1 MSSLNPRWRV
11 PGRAG
16 ACRAL
21 PVAGLALLLA
31 GCNMFG
37 GDKPV
42 ASAPKAPPSD
52 SAFSNL
58 FKYGSTSAPE
68 INEMEIV
75 DAEFTCPQVE
85 ILDGAAAMRIN
96 AGESVKSQIS
106 IGKTARECQ
115 ITGDTV
121 TIRVGVEGRALLGS
135 GGSPG
140 TYTAPVR
147 IVVKDGDKVLVSR
160 IQRKSV
166 TIPPGDTQAAF
177 VVVEEGISVPK
188 GGDLSLLVG
197 LDPNGRAEAPAKRK
211 KKAANPG

>member
-1 MSSLNPRWRV
+1 MSSPMSRWRV
-11 PGRAG
+11 PGRSCAR
-16 ACRAL
+16 RAL
-21 PVAGLALLLA
+21 PVAGLALALA

-37 GDKPV
+37 SDKPV

-52 SAFSNL
+52 STFSNL

-75 DAEFTCPQVE
+75 DAEFACPQIE

-96 AGESVKSQIS
+96 AGDSVKSQIS

-115 ITGDTV
+115 ISGDTV
-121 TIRVGVEGRALLGS
+121 TMRVGVEGRALLGS

-140 TYTAPVR
+140 TYVAPVR

-177 VVVEEGISVPK
+177 VIVEEGITAPK

-197 LDPNGRAEAPAKRK
+197 LDPSGRAEAPAKRK
-211 KKAANPG
+211 KKTNDPG